1 MKTLKEIRDLLET
14 EYPTLTESDNG
25 EDKQLST
32 SDRKSTLDKWA
43 DNMYAVEVQKQA
55 ALDKEAAKTSA
66 IGKLAALGLTELEVN
81 SLVE

>member
-43 DNMYAVEVQKQA
+43 DNMYAGEVQKQD